1 MMQSIPNLFTPRS
14 IILFGARVFVILCC
28 FPIHECAHA
37 WVADRLGDHTGRRQG
52 RITLNPMRHLDLL
65 GTLTIFLFGVGYAK
79 PVPVSLQNFKNP
91 KRDFA
96 LTALA
101 GPVSN
106 LLMAILLLIIGRLVS
121 GGTSSVAYIS
131 NQCLAYAAYIN
142 KSLAIF
148 NLIPIPPLDGS
159 RVLSAVLPDRAY
171 EAVLKYERYSMY
183 ILLGLLMVF
192 NGIGSSPISVI
203 SRAVFNFLYH
213 ITG

>member
-121 GGTSSVAYIS
+121 GGGEHQVWPT
-131 NQCLAYAAYIN
+131 
-142 KSLAIF
+142 
-148 NLIPIPPLDGS
+148 
-159 RVLSAVLPDRAY
+159 
-171 EAVLKYERYSMY
+171 
-183 ILLGLLMVF
+183 
-192 NGIGSSPISVI
+192 
-203 SRAVFNFLYH
+203 FL
-213 ITG
+213 TNA